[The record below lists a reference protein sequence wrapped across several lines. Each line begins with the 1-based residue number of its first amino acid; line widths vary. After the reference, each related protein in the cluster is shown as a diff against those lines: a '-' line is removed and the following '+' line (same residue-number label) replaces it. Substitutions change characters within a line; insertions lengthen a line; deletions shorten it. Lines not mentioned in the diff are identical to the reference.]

1 MTRSACNTIGTVLAL
16 SLAAF
21 GIGGCQNG
29 PAASMSLET
38 DDGSGSLEPSPTPGT
53 QDVSNADALASRTDT
68 GKPSASTPDSS
79 ETPPVPVGISD
90 SNNTGDTTANGG
102 SGGSSGTVPPDPS
115 NGCWQLPVV
124 TRARLL
130 AAPGRGQDLV
140 GGKLMGSNSSAMNG
154 FTDLAVISAAPGA
167 DGWVEL
173 PLANT
178 SAYRYVKYYGA
189 PGSHGVLAELELYSG
204 DTRLSGDDFG
214 ISDTNSN
221 VHGFALALDG
231 NPATY
236 FEGSQPNDGYVGLDL
251 ALGHIAASPTI
262 SPPPGVFR
270 TAQTITLQ
278 AEAGA
283 TVRYT
288 IDGSDPS
295 TNGITYTGP
304 VALPARTTMVK
315 SVASYDCALPS
326 TVTQS
331 IYSLPDTT
339 TPPGQ
344 PKPIQSSMHIGNS
357 LTDTIVN
364 YLEGV
369 AQSGGIQLDF
379 NRYTIPG
386 AGTWLY
392 DTNPTGG
399 FGVDNVQTTLRSRP
413 FDHLSMQPFP
423 NEPCQISPST
433 GNVTD
438 PGPDSDSG
446 YVDQAWKDA
455 LSQNPNVQ
463 LWVYQQWPDPLDFT
477 NCITGGGYTR
487 GDWAPSTPA
496 DWNAAVQNELLYD
509 EELVDVLMTL
519 EPNAPRPYIV
529 PGGLGLIHLREA
541 IEAGQLPG
549 YTNFFGQIFS
559 NNGLDIHL
567 TPPGAYYIT
576 LIFYATMF
584 QSNPIN
590 TAPDPSI
597 GLSDQQALVLQQLA
611 WETVTGYTGSGV
623 MRTSTP

>member
-1 MTRSACNTIGTVLAL
+1 M
-16 SLAAF
+16 SLA
-21 GIGGCQNG
+21 
-29 PAASMSLET
+29 T
-38 DDGSGSLEPSPTPGT
+38 DDGSASLAPDSPSDT
-53 QDVSNADALASRTDT
+53 QDVADADALASRSDASE
-68 GKPSASTPDSS
+68 PVSSAPNSS
-79 ETPPVPVGISD
+79 ELSPVPVAITD
-90 SNNTGDTTANGG
+90 SNQGDTSSGG
-102 SGGSSGTVPPDPS
+102 SGGSGGSTGVEPTPDP
-115 NGCWQLPVV
+115 NACWQLPVV

-130 AAPGRGQDLV
+130 AAPGRGKDLV
-140 GGKLMGSNSSAMNG
+140 GGKLMGSNTSAMNG
-154 FTDLAVISAAPGA
+154 FTDLAVVSAAPGA

-173 PLANT
+173 PLSSV

-204 DTRLSGDDFG
+204 DTRLGGGEFG

-221 VHGFALALDG
+221 SHGFGLALDG
-231 NPATY
+231 DPATY

-251 ALGHIAASPTI
+251 ALGHVAASPTI
-262 SPPPGVFR
+262 APPPGVFR
-270 TAQTITLQ
+270 TAPTITLQ

-295 TNGITYTGP
+295 INGIPYTGP
-304 VALPARTTMVK
+304 VALPARTTIVK

-326 TVTQS
+326 VVTQA
-331 IYSLPDTT
+331 IYSLPDTS

-364 YLEGV
+364 YLEDV
-369 AQSGGIQLDF
+369 ARSGGIQLDF

-399 FGVDNVQTTLRSRP
+399 FGVDNVQTTLRTRP

-423 NEPCQISPST
+423 NEPCQIAPST
-433 GNVTD
+433 SGED

-446 YVDQAWKDA
+446 YIDQAWRDA
-455 LSQNPNVQ
+455 LSQNPSVQ

-487 GDWAPSTPA
+487 GNYSPSTPA
-496 DWNAAVQNELLYD
+496 DWNAAVANELAYD
-509 EELVDVLMTL
+509 EQLVDVLMAL
-519 EPNAPRPYIV
+519 EPGAPRPYIV

-549 YTNFFGQIFS
+549 YTDFFAQIFS
-559 NNGLDIHL
+559 NNGQDIHL

-584 QSNPIN
+584 QSNPID

-597 GLSDQQALVLQQLA
+597 GLTDQQALVLQQLA
-611 WETVTGYTGSGV
+611 WETVTGYANSGV
-623 MRTSTP
+623 MR